1 MSRNSGALRVRS
13 TLVALAALAL
23 PLRALA
29 VEASPDPHALFRDAT
44 TRIESSRGFSVHI
57 EKRFDVVAVD
67 GAKVQYSGALDVVA
81 RPDGGLHIDYGDDL
95 SSKEAWY
102 DGANLTLVD
111 HLHNAY
117 VTVPVTGSNRE
128 ALAHVQQRY
137 RVEMPLAPLL
147 QRGLAAKL
155 EIETVRARYLGIHDA
170 EGLPCHHLLFRG
182 EENDLQVWIDTEDAP
197 LLRKLVVT
205 FRSIEGAPQ
214 QELVFSEWNL
224 DAEIAPES
232 FRAEVPAGAIRT
244 EFAPKA
250 GE

>member
-1 MSRNSGALRVRS
+1 MSRDSSAMGVRS
-13 TLVALAALAL
+13 TLVVLAAIVL
-23 PLRALA
+23 PVQTLA
-29 VEASPDPHALFRDAT
+29 VEAAPDPHALFREAT
-44 TRIESSRGFSVHI
+44 TRIESLQGFSVHI

-81 RPDGGLHIDYGDDL
+81 RPAGGLHIDYGDDL

-102 DGANLTLVD
+102 DGATLTLMD

-117 VTVPVTGSNRE
+117 VVVPVEGSNKE

-137 RVEMPLAPLL
+137 QVEMPLAPML
-147 QRGLAAKL
+147 QRELAAKL
-155 EIETVRARYLGIHDA
+155 EAATVTARYLGIHDA
-170 EGLPCHHLLFRG
+170 EGIPCHHLLFRG
-182 EENDLQVWIDTEDAP
+182 KESDLQVWIGTEDDP

-214 QELVFSEWNL
+214 QELVFSDWDL
-224 DAEIAPES
+224 AAETGPET

-244 EFAPKA
+244 EFVPKA